1 MQTLELFLFFNLRFT
16 QSRLQKYN
24 TKSNFCPHLLKF
36 FFQCWQV
43 FQPINCHFEYMF
55 VKIVSYPASQFCQK
69 SKSNL
74 YLALTKRRK
83 TYFNNEYI

>member
-36 FFQCWQV
+36 FFQYWQG

-55 VKIVSYPASQFCQK
+55 VKFVSYTHHRFV
-69 SKSNL
+69 
-74 YLALTKRRK
+74 RK
-83 TYFNNEYI
+83 VK